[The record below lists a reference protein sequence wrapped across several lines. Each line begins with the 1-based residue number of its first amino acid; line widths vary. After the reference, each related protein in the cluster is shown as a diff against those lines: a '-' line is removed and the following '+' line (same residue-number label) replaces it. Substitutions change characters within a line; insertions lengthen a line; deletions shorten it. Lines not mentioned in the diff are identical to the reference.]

1 MYLRPDSV
9 FGVFVR
15 RLKAALD
22 GSSFSRLS
30 DIYDEV
36 MRYSASLRGDR
47 PQHTLCLNRLGVPN
61 PCGLLKN
68 SLSAAPVVGG
78 GLHTAVTP
86 AFFTGAPAVEPSP
99 ASVLF
104 VKENNRIMFIITV
117 AVAVAVAVAV
127 TVTVN
132 VTVAERVGV
141 CSFHSRS
148 SFPQLIQSST
158 NTDCPGTPQHAPP
171 VAVATPHPL
180 FSISTASYW
189 SRTALRAERGLEL
202 GPGGRRD
209 DGPGIAAHGREAFLR
224 RGGGDGRRRRAYR
237 CVSAAARSGGHR
249 DTIRSASL
257 LVEQAAYRD
266 GV

>member
-99 ASVLF
+99 GFCSVRQEKQPHH
-104 VKENNRIMFIITV
+104 VHHHRS
-117 AVAVAVAVAV
+117 
-127 TVTVN
+127 
-132 VTVAERVGV
+132 R
-141 CSFHSRS
+141 CRCRSRS
-148 SFPQLIQSST
+148 RNCNRKRNRSRKGRGLLLSFP
-158 NTDCPGTPQHAPP
+158 
-171 VAVATPHPL
+171 V
-180 FSISTASYW
+180 F
-189 SRTALRAERGLEL
+189 
-202 GPGGRRD
+202 
-209 DGPGIAAHGREAFLR
+209 
-224 RGGGDGRRRRAYR
+224 
-237 CVSAAARSGGHR
+237 VSAAHPIFNEHR
-249 DTIRSASL
+249 LSRDASTRRTRRRCHLPPPIQYQHGQL
-257 LVEQAAYRD
+257 LESNRPP
-266 GV
+266 G